1 MNNNTNNTKMFSSII
16 YVMATGCLFVGSILT
31 YTNELP
37 DYFYMAGTSLFLLKA
52 IISLFSSIKEYRR
65 RNYDMVFDDY
75 V

>member
-1 MNNNTNNTKMFSSII
+1 
-16 YVMATGCLFVGSILT
+16 MATGSLFVGSILT
-31 YTNELP
+31 YNNELP

-52 IISLFSSIKEYRR
+52 IITLFSSIKEYRR